1 MTNKEAIEKIR
12 SLFGFSKDTTEAPDT
27 TKEVEKEVELE
38 LELSVEE
45 TQEQTNTYASAQVV
59 DGDTIIGVEGE
70 WEVGK
75 NTFIITE
82 EENIQA
88 PEGTYILD
96 NGYTIVVDENG
107 MITDIMETESNEVE
121 VEEATATPTTEEM
134 SEDVDFTELVS
145 VIESIKEVIET
156 RFNQVEKTLQEKDEV
171 IKDLQ
176 TKVDAFGKQPGSK
189 KITNSYFENI
199 KRDNNDQDF
208 KFNKVRELAKKLN
221 K

>member
-27 TKEVEKEVELE
+27 TNEVEKEVKV
-38 LELSVEE
+38 ELSVEE

-59 DGDTIIGVEGE
+59 DSDTIIGVEGE

-75 NTFIITE
+75 NAFIITE

-88 PEGTYILD
+88 PEGQYILD
-96 NGYTIVVDENG
+96 NGFTIVVDENG
-107 MITDIMETESNEVE
+107 MITDIMETEGNEVE
-121 VEEATATPTTEEM
+121 VEESTATPTTEEM
-134 SEDVDFTELVS
+134 SEDIDFTELVS

-176 TKVDAFGKQPGSK
+176 TKVDTFGKQPGSK